1 MISKLKMVNCRYMNV
16 VKNIREIRLQKS
28 ISQSAIADELGVDV
42 AVISNI
48 EKGKRE
54 LRVSELEKIA
64 KVLRMSVID
73 ILTYPKIFVES
84 TSNTLEP
91 VEAILQIRLQKDK
104 KDQVLKLVF
113 GENNLEIL
121 KFIQIFIK
129 DILFML
135 SLISQLLVCILLW
148 E

>member
-54 LRVSELEKIA
+54 LRVSDLEKIA

-121 KFIQIFIK
+121 NR
-129 DILFML
+129 
-135 SLISQLLVCILLW
+135 
-148 E
+148 